1 MIEVI
6 ENLGETYRKSIWK
19 FVVKVNDIK
28 VGVVVEEDYNDEE
41 FKYYKFIDDKFSEEE
56 LEDDVL
62 SEDEKYE
69 IFEIWRE
76 EING

>member
-28 VGVVVEEDYNDEE
+28 
-41 FKYYKFIDDKFSEEE
+41 E
-56 LEDDVL
+56 L
-62 SEDEKYE
+62 
-69 IFEIWRE
+69 
-76 EING
+76 